1 VTRRADGVFGLIQRY
16 FETVFETMSETAKT
30 DALDLTER
38 DDVCALAPVVYA
50 PVRHHVFVCN
60 GKSCVA
66 VGSPEVKEAF
76 RRELIARS
84 MLFSKPAKGGHLKGS
99 VVLTDCGSVGFCAVG
114 AAVLVYPDGVW
125 YSQVRAEDVHEIVEE
140 HIVNGRT
147 VERLALF
154 KVPAES
160 PAKTE
165 TAMTAVAE
173 VHGVASV
180 EVDVAKQPTR
190 G

>member
-1 VTRRADGVFGLIQRY
+1 
-16 FETVFETMSETAKT
+16 MSETAKT
-30 DALDLTER
+30 DALVLTER

-50 PVRHHVFVCN
+50 PIRRHVFVCN

-76 RRELIARS
+76 RRELIARG

-125 YSQVRAEDVHEIVEE
+125 YAQVRAEDVPEIVEE

-154 KVPAES
+154 KVPAEQS
-160 PAKTE
+160 AETG
-165 TAMTAVAE
+165 TAMTTVAE
-173 VHGVASV
+173 VDAVVSV
-180 EVDVAKQPTR
+180 EVEGVKQPAR